1 MPEGRG
7 QCKEAAEEALLEA
20 IDKNAA
26 DEATPSWFRVSWRL
40 VLLTSVLAA
49 GALALLCR
57 PGGGAAAEALL
68 RASSHPPA
76 PTVTLASSM
85 AQLEEAPA
93 MRGAALA
100 MESAPAPAMAA
111 EHMVA
116 EAPRCLSSYKVS
128 DFSSKDRM
136 EAAGWMFGWNGEG
149 TFKPQKLVYSGLVR
163 KDSYWGFSNVV
174 DGELALVL
182 RGRGVLTLD
191 FGNAMP
197 EGAGGRVAVF
207 LNGEPRGRASAGEP
221 SKLLT
226 ARFRD
231 GDVLKFLESPGVIV
245 INSLTFHCAAEAAP
259 PAPRGAAQAAAPTR
273 PLDGEERERLEE
285 EQSLLEA
292 KRLWEF
298 NEREQAEED
307 RRKVATLGGRKRK
320 LE

>member
-1 MPEGRG
+1 M
-7 QCKEAAEEALLEA
+7 
-20 IDKNAA
+20 
-26 DEATPSWFRVSWRL
+26 
-40 VLLTSVLAA
+40 LAA

-57 PGGGAAAEALL
+57 PGGGAAVEALR
-68 RASSHPPA
+68 RAASHPPA
-76 PTVTLASSM
+76 PAVTLASSM

-93 MRGAALA
+93 MRSAALA
-100 MESAPAPAMAA
+100 TESDSASATAA
-111 EHMVA
+111 ERMVP

-149 TFKPQKLVYSGLVR
+149 TFKPQKFVYSGLVR

-197 EGAGGRVAVF
+197 GGAGGRVAVF
-207 LNGEPRGRASAGEP
+207 LNGEPRGRAAAGEP

-226 ARFRD
+226 AAFRD

-259 PAPRGAAQAAAPTR
+259 PASEGTARAAAPTW
-273 PLDGEERERLEE
+273 PLDGDEKERLEE
-285 EQSLLEA
+285 EQGLLEA
-292 KRLWEF
+292 KRLWEL

-307 RRKVATLGGRKRK
+307 KRKVAMLGGRKRK